1 VAVKGHLAAPSP
13 PTSAALLASLL
24 HVAAASAQ
32 KVTGADRSAAAL
44 PVRGTHG
51 RRAQIVHQGGEPP
64 LPDRVIQLV
73 ARLVRVGPLSFPDT
87 NGRQAGLSH
96 AVARAG
102 ARGLA
107 AVPLRIGASQ
117 GCLLAASDSRRAFSP
132 AEVAGLAGVAQAA
145 TLAMGEAEAVLS
157 AERRRL
163 GRVLHDT
170 FGQTLT
176 SLIFAIDAL
185 DEDLGS
191 DEKRLLTR
199 PLRAHALKAV
209 REMREV
215 LDSVFRPADG
225 QDRLRG
231 IHDLVQEVSNSGVVV
246 NFRSDLGEAP
256 LTPEV
261 AECVYHVAREALLNV
276 SRHAFAR
283 RVTLLLRYARGR
295 VEIIVSDDGRGL
307 QQDEVPT
314 TGWGHFGLAM
324 MREQVE
330 EIGGTFII
338 QSARGEGTRVIARLP
353 LGGDQTS

>member
-1 VAVKGHLAAPSP
+1 VKGYASAPSP
-13 PTSAALLASLL
+13 PPALLVSLL
-24 HVAAASAQ
+24 HVAAVSAQ
-32 KVTGADRSAAAL
+32 KITGAERAAAAL
-44 PVRGTHG
+44 PLRGA
-51 RRAQIVHQGGEPP
+51 RSRSQIVREGLEPA
-64 LPDRVIQLV
+64 LPDRVIHLV
-73 ARLVRVGPLSFPDT
+73 ARLVRSGPLSFPDA

-117 GCLLAASDSRRAFSP
+117 GCLLAASDSRGAFSP
-132 AEVAGLAGVAQAA
+132 AEVAGLAGVAEAA
-145 TLAMGEAEAVLS
+145 TLAISEAEAVLS

-185 DEDLGS
+185 DENLGS
-191 DEKRLLTR
+191 DGKRQLTR

-215 LDSVFRPADG
+215 LDSAFRPADG
-225 QDRLRG
+225 QHRLRG
-231 IHDLVQEVSNSGVVV
+231 IQDLVREMSNSGIVV
-246 NFRSDLGEAP
+246 NFRSDLGEAT

-261 AECVYHVAREALLNV
+261 GECMYHVAREALLNV
-276 SRHAFAR
+276 RRHARAR
-283 RVTLLLRYARGR
+283 RVTVLFRCFGGKL
-295 VEIIVSDDGRGL
+295 EIIVSDNGRGL
-307 QQDEVPT
+307 RQEDVRT
-314 TGWGHFGLAM
+314 SGWGHFGLAM

-338 QSARGEGTRVIARLP
+338 QSARGQGTRIIVRLP